1 MNYGLKPLN
10 LIFITHDLS
19 IAKHI
24 SDNIMVLNFGKVV
37 EFNFSKE
44 IFRAPK
50 HSYTKKLILSIS
62 PSKINI

>member
-19 IAKHI
+19 IAQHI

-37 EFNFSKE
+37 EFNFSKDNHIHHHEE
-44 IFRAPK
+44 IDEK
-50 HSYTKKLILSIS
+50 SSHDSL
-62 PSKINI
+62 